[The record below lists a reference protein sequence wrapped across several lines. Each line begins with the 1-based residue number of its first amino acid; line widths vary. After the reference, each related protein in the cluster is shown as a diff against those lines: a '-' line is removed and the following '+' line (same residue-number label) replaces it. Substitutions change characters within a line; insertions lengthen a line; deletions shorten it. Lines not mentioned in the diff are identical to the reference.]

1 MRFWV
6 IAIAVVIPL
15 AMLLSL
21 LLPLFTGP
29 AEQAIGP
36 GAVAPSGVQPGEAA
50 RGQAIY
56 RSRCLGC
63 HAPEA
68 RFAPPHTAATLAKY
82 PDDEALVQVIRAGR
96 DPMPAFT
103 EDMLS
108 EQQLADLLAYLRTL
122 K

>member
-6 IAIAVVIPL
+6 IALAILIPL
-15 AMLLSL
+15 ASLLSL
-21 LLPLFTGP
+21 LPPLFTGQV
-29 AEQAIGP
+29 EQAVGP
-36 GAVAPSGVQPGEAA
+36 EMLALSGPQPGDAA
-50 RGQAIY
+50 RGQALY

-68 RFAPPHTAATLAKY
+68 RFAPPHNSATLAKY
-82 PDDEALVQVIRAGR
+82 PDDDALIQAIRAGR
-96 DPMPAFT
+96 EPMPAFT

-108 EQQLADLLAYLRTL
+108 EEQLADIVAYLRTL